1 MYFLT
6 KFRHFSI
13 FVGHF
18 KDSLI
23 VLTLAYRLNFSV
35 MVCNLEI
42 TISGST
48 LIPYLKCGPLCLNE
62 CDYASSCKAHLE
74 AIYTRPN

>member
-23 VLTLAYRLNFSV
+23 VLTLTYRLNFSV
-35 MVCNLEI
+35 MVCNFEI
-42 TISGST
+42 IMSGST
-48 LIPYLKCGPLCLNE
+48 LIPYLKYGPSCLNE
-62 CDYASSCKAHLE
+62 CDYASSCKAYLE
-74 AIYTRPN
+74 DIYTRPD